1 MKGGIDMKKH
11 FISIAFI
18 LTALVSCQK
27 NEAPEQTPQ
36 ESQPV
41 HMTLTAAIGG
51 ADTKI
56 SYVDEENA
64 LKAKWEQY
72 DKVSVISL
80 DVSRNVLTN
89 DVFTVISVSADGK
102 IAEFDGEFS
111 NHAEAKSVCVLSCS
125 DSR

>member
-1 MKGGIDMKKH
+1 MFRRSVKKSNLLSKGRSWPTVFRILETEENFNMKGGIDMKKH

-64 LKAKWEQY
+64 LKAKWEQ
-72 DKVSVISL
+72 
-80 DVSRNVLTN
+80 
-89 DVFTVISVSADGK
+89 
-102 IAEFDGEFS
+102 
-111 NHAEAKSVCVLSCS
+111 
-125 DSR
+125 